1 MMKQDLVS
9 IIVPF
14 YENKNLLN
22 KAIQSILK
30 QSYKKYEIIIIN
42 EKIDEQN
49 IEFLKKLKKKNRK
62 IKIIFNKKNLGAG
75 RSRNEGIKIS
85 KGKYIAFLDSDD
97 RWKKNKLH
105 EQLKFMKKNKFMAS
119 HTSYE
124 IVDLENNYLSIRNA
138 KNLTYE
144 NLLNSCDIGL
154 STVIINSK
162 LVKNLIN
169 PFPNLV
175 TKEDFVLWLKISKK
189 KIIFFGLNKNLSYWT
204 DTPNSLSKSILQ
216 KIKDAIKVYFIYEN
230 MNLIKSIYFTFKLSI
245 NYILKK

>member
-42 EKIDEQN
+42 DKIDEQN

-154 STVIINSK
+154 STVIK
-162 LVKNLIN
+162 QPTARHLDERVWDWALR
-169 PFPNLV
+169 
-175 TKEDFVLWLKISKK
+175 E
-189 KIIFFGLNKNLSYWT
+189 
-204 DTPNSLSKSILQ
+204 
-216 KIKDAIKVYFIYEN
+216 
-230 MNLIKSIYFTFKLSI
+230 
-245 NYILKK
+245 